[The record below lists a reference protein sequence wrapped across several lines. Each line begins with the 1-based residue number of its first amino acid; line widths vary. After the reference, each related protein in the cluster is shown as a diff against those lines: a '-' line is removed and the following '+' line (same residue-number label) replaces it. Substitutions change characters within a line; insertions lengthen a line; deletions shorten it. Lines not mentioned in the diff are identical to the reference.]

1 MEIIKKVEKLSSDV
15 FVIINATEDLS
26 EYSVRELSKLST
38 KELSDMSVKV
48 FYKADYALIVDNE
61 KGTIIKIDG
70 DILRALH
77 DIMNGLEI
85 QVWEENAKDWLDRYL

>member
-1 MEIIKKVEKLSSDV
+1 MEIIKKIEKFNSDI
-15 FVIINATEDLS
+15 FVIVNATEDLS

-70 DILRALH
+70 DILRVLH
-77 DIMNGLEI
+77 NIMYDLEKRF
-85 QVWEENAKDWLDRYL
+85 WDENAKDWLDRHL